1 MSHHFQK
8 EIAFLGID
16 ISPAFVRAPQGNG
29 CAEQFI
35 RTLKENLLWV
45 RSFETI
51 EQLRQALL
59 AFQETYNRTWLIAR
73 HGFLTPS

>member
-1 MSHHFQK
+1 M
-8 EIAFLGID
+8 
-16 ISPAFVRAPQGNG
+16 
-29 CAEQFI
+29 
-35 RTLKENLLWV
+35 

-73 HGFLTPS
+73 HGFLTPSDFRQKHLQTKAIAE